1 MIKVYVRQADCLTAE
16 EVSVVDALMAK
27 TFGALEFIEFL
38 SQIKDHRRAEGKKR
52 KLVKLLFATI
62 LAVLSG
68 AIFYCKIH
76 RYIKANRE
84 KLNDAFGFGWYKV
97 PAYSSIR
104 FVLQGLDDAE
114 IESKFRKYSALLS
127 GSDAANM
134 QVLAI
139 DGKVL
144 NGKFKT
150 KMVVK
155 RKAGM

>member
-84 KLNDAFGFGWYKV
+84 KLNDAFGFGWDKV

-104 FVLQGLDDAE
+104 FVL
-114 IESKFRKYSALLS
+114 
-127 GSDAANM
+127 
-134 QVLAI
+134 
-139 DGKVL
+139 
-144 NGKFKT
+144 
-150 KMVVK
+150 
-155 RKAGM
+155 